1 MGRPAALRAINRA
14 QILKRILREG
24 ALSRSELAERTEIS
38 SVTVTYIV
46 NDLLEEGILSEMGRT
61 EGSSG
66 RPAQKVDL
74 NPRGGSIVGMDLQ
87 RNRVLYGVTNARRDA
102 VVHQVQE
109 VSSASEVT
117 GAMLEVLENLV
128 TAPPESGPV
137 RHLCLAVPA
146 PVNAAGEMGSP
157 NSLPE
162 LDLPAIAAFCAKHSM
177 DLRVDNDANL
187 GARAEHHLGAV
198 KDEQHFA
205 FLLERPTGI
214 GLGLYLDGQPYR
226 GQRGLAGEL
235 ALVRW
240 PSNKKAI
247 PIEELTGNA
256 QETAL
261 AYMVAGLALTLD
273 LSAVVVHQDLAPE
286 PGKLMEKLQGLV
298 TPDLRIVHS
307 SLGQNSVVQ
316 GALVQGAELFQERLL
331 ALPEF

>member
-74 NPRGGSIVGMDLQ
+74 NPRGGSILGMDLQ
-87 RNRVLYGVTNARRDA
+87 PGRVLYGVTNARRDRVSYQTRELESAAQVTDA
-102 VVHQVQE
+102 V
-109 VSSASEVT
+109 
-117 GAMLEVLENLV
+117 LEVLLQHV
-128 TAPPESGPV
+128 AQPPESGPL
-137 RHLCLAVPA
+137 RYLCLAVPA
-146 PVNAAGEMGSP
+146 PVNAAGLIGAP

-162 LDLPAIAAFCAKHSM
+162 LDLDAIQAFCQKHHIEAK
-177 DLRVDNDANL
+177 VDNDANL
-187 GARAEHHLGAV
+187 GAKAEQILGAARG
-198 KDEQHFA
+198 EQHFA
-205 FLLERPTGI
+205 FLLERTTGI
-214 GLGLYLDGQPYR
+214 GLGLYLDGQLYR

-240 PSNKKAI
+240 PSNRKAM
-247 PIEELTGNA
+247 PIEELSGTS

-273 LSAVVVHQDLAPE
+273 LSAVVVHQDQATDPNR
-286 PGKLMEKLQGLV
+286 LMDRLQDLV
-298 TPDLRIVHS
+298 TGNLRVVAS
-307 SLGQNSVVQ
+307 TLEQNAVVM
-316 GALVQGAELFQERLL
+316 GALVHGSELFQESLL

>member
-14 QILKRILREG
+14 QILKRVLREG

-46 NDLLEEGILSEMGRT
+46 NDLLEEGVLSEMGRT

-74 NPRGGSIVGMDLQ
+74 NPRGGSILGMDLQ
-87 RNRVLYGVTNARRDA
+87 PERVLYGVTNARRDRISY
-102 VVHQVQE
+102 QVRNLMNAKDITQ
-109 VSSASEVT
+109 T
-117 GAMLEVLENLV
+117 VLEIV
-128 TAPPESGPV
+128 EQHMQQPPETGPV
-137 RHLCLAVPA
+137 RYLCLAVPA
-146 PVNAAGEMGSP
+146 PVNAAGEVGSP

-162 LDLPAIAAFCAKHSM
+162 LQLADIQHLCQQAGILLK
-177 DLRVDNDANL
+177 LDNDANL
-187 GARAEHHLGAV
+187 GAQAEQLLGAV
-198 KDEQHFA
+198 RNEQHFA

-214 GLGLYLDGQPYR
+214 GLGLYLDGQLYR

-240 PSNKKAI
+240 PSNRKAV
-247 PIEELTGNA
+247 PMEELSGAA

-273 LSAVVVHQDLAPE
+273 LSAVVIHQDQAPE
-286 PGKLMEKLQGLV
+286 QSRLQERLQGLV
-298 TPDLRIVHS
+298 TGNLRVVNS
-307 SLGQNSVVQ
+307 TLGQNAVVL
-316 GALVQGAELFQERLL
+316 GALVQGSELFEQALL

>member
-74 NPRGGSIVGMDLQ
+74 NPRGGSILGMDLQ
-87 RNRVLYGVTNARRDA
+87 PGRVLYGVTNARRDSVSYQTRELESSLQVTDA
-102 VVHQVQE
+102 V
-109 VSSASEVT
+109 
-117 GAMLEVLENLV
+117 LEVLKQHVEQ
-128 TAPPESGPV
+128 PPASGPL
-137 RHLCLAVPA
+137 RYLCLAVPA
-146 PVNAAGEMGSP
+146 PVNAAGVMGAP

-162 LDLPAIAAFCAKHSM
+162 LQLEAIQTFCQKHSI
-177 DLRVDNDANL
+177 DVKVDNDANL
-187 GARAEHHLGAV
+187 GAKAEQILGAA
-198 KDEQHFA
+198 KGEQHFA

-214 GLGLYLDGQPYR
+214 GLGLYLDGQLHR

-240 PSNKKAI
+240 PSNRRAV
-247 PIEELTGNA
+247 PIEELTGVP

-273 LSAVVVHQDLAPE
+273 LSAVVIHQDQAPD
-286 PGKLMEKLQGLV
+286 PNRLMDRLQDLV
-298 TPDLRIVHS
+298 TGNLRVVYS
-307 SLGQNSVVQ
+307 TLEQNAVVL
-316 GALVQGAELFQERLL
+316 GALVHGSELLQERLL